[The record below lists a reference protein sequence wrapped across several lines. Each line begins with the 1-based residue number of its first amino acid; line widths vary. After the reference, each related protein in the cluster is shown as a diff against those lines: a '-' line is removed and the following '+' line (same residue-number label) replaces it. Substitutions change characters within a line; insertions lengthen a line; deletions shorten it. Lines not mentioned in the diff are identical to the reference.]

1 MSKLDSQINSY
12 KPILKNGL
20 DAFKTEFP
28 DAKLQI
34 RERDGMLFIPNVDT
48 KHLPF
53 MQNNLRS
60 INDAARAHYNVNK
73 LSPNG
78 KNASAFYADIL
89 GEPDPKK
96 APSL

>member
-1 MSKLDSQINSY
+1 
-12 KPILKNGL
+12 
-20 DAFKTEFP
+20 
-28 DAKLQI
+28 
-34 RERDGMLFIPNVDT
+34 MLFIPNADRKYT
-48 KHLPF
+48 PF